1 MSTVV
6 AGVDPGLVNTGL
18 VVLEFSPNLR
28 TLVTS
33 HEVING
39 LDADATRAA
48 LVDRVKP
55 KSLTTVDTYIEWYRP
70 RSNYGT
76 DERMMLANQQFKDA
90 LRGTL
95 VKNTGVKKIVSRDL
109 MQMLGVW
116 KFPTASHHQD
126 LKSAARI
133 AILGMLL
140 DPPSNRL
147 LYDFVVDNQDGRN
160 WDVSVV

>member
-18 VVLEFSPNLR
+18 VVLEFSPTIR
-28 TLVTS
+28 TLITS
-33 HEVING
+33 HDVIDG
-39 LDADATRAA
+39 LDPNATRAV
-48 LVDRVKP
+48 LTDRVSP
-55 KSLTTVDTYIEWYRP
+55 RTLATVDTYIEWYRP
-70 RSNYGT
+70 RSNYAT
-76 DERMMLANQQFKDA
+76 DERMVAANQQFKDA

-95 VKNTGVKKIVSRDL
+95 VKNTGVKKIVSKDL
-109 MQMLGVW
+109 MQLLGVW

-147 LYDFVVDNQDGRN
+147 LYDFAVDNYEGRD
-160 WDVSVV
+160 WDVQSI